1 MTKQQLWEK
10 AKMLPLLPG
19 VYIIRDK
26 EGQIIYIGKAKR
38 LRTRVSQYFREGVPH
53 DAKVTKMISHA
64 FEFDVIVTQS
74 EFEALVLECSQIK
87 QHKPK
92 YNILLKDDKG
102 YSYVKVTREKW
113 PRLSAAL
120 QKDDENADYYGPFTS
135 SFAVR
140 EMVEA
145 ASDVFRLPRCTRR
158 FPQDIGK
165 GRPCLNAHIGKC
177 MAVCSGK
184 IRNEDYR
191 EAVESALHMIRHGQ
205 ADIMKTLKARMEDAA
220 GRLDFERAALI
231 RDQLAAIEKVSRGQK
246 VVRSEVA
253 EQDVIAF
260 AGSANAV
267 CAAILRFR
275 EGRLADKR
283 EFLFH
288 DTQDIAALRDEFL
301 PRYYLEDTEFIPKSI
316 AVDEAPAGAQHLQRL
331 LSETKG
337 AKVQLYVP
345 QRGDTKKLV
354 EMARTNAFERLARE
368 SGRYAREQRALDET
382 AHLLGLAAPPRV
394 IESYDISNWGDGTS
408 VAGMV
413 VFEDGKPKKAGYRR
427 FKMHTVPGTDD
438 YASMAEVIE
447 RRLQEYQQNKESGE
461 GFGRL
466 PDLILLDG
474 GKGQISAVR
483 PVLERA
489 GVDIPLFGMVK
500 DDKHKTRA
508 IAKDGGEISILSKRK
523 AFTLVSTIQE
533 EVHRFAIGY
542 HRQVRKR
549 NTLQTELTQITG
561 IGDSRAK
568 AILSYFKT
576 MKAVKQAEIEQLELV
591 PGMTKPAAQ
600 AVYQYFRNQEES

>member
-283 EFLFH
+283 EFLFQ

-438 YASMAEVIE
+438 YASMAETLA
-447 RRLQEYQQNKESGE
+447 RRAAEYEKGINSQFKIK
-461 GFGRL
+461 
-466 PDLILLDG
+466 PDLLLIDG
-474 GKGQISAVR
+474 GRGQVAAVR
-483 PVLERA
+483 AALAGTRLADVPV
-489 GVDIPLFGMVK
+489 FGMVK
-500 DDKHKTRA
+500 DSKHRTRGLVDAAGREIALAMHRGPFTFITSIQDETHRWANDYRRRLQKGRAYSSTLEAVPGVGPATAKALLAHFKTVGAVRA
-508 IAKDGGEISILSKRK
+508 ASLDELCAAKGVSKRAASAVWN
-523 AFTLVSTIQE
+523 AFHAS
-533 EVHRFAIGY
+533 
-542 HRQVRKR
+542 
-549 NTLQTELTQITG
+549 
-561 IGDSRAK
+561 
-568 AILSYFKT
+568 
-576 MKAVKQAEIEQLELV
+576 
-591 PGMTKPAAQ
+591 P
-600 AVYQYFRNQEES
+600 

>member
-382 AHLLGLAAPPRV
+382 AHLLGLAAPLRV

-438 YASMAEVIE
+438 YASMAETLA
-447 RRLQEYQQNKESGE
+447 RRAAEYEKGTNSQFKIK
-461 GFGRL
+461 
-466 PDLILLDG
+466 PDLLLIDG
-474 GKGQISAVR
+474 GRGQVAAVCAALAGTR
-483 PVLERA
+483 LADVPV
-489 GVDIPLFGMVK
+489 FGMVK
-500 DDKHKTRA
+500 DSKHRTRGLVDAAGREIALAMHRGPFTFITSIQDETHRWANDYRRRLQKGRAYSSTLEAVPGVGPATAKALLAHFKTVGAVRA
-508 IAKDGGEISILSKRK
+508 ASLDELCAAKGVSKRAASAVWN
-523 AFTLVSTIQE
+523 AFHAS
-533 EVHRFAIGY
+533 
-542 HRQVRKR
+542 
-549 NTLQTELTQITG
+549 
-561 IGDSRAK
+561 
-568 AILSYFKT
+568 
-576 MKAVKQAEIEQLELV
+576 
-591 PGMTKPAAQ
+591 P
-600 AVYQYFRNQEES
+600 

>member
-1 MTKQQLWEK
+1 
-10 AKMLPLLPG
+10 MLPLLPG

-26 EGQIIYIGKAKR
+26 AGEIIYIGKAKR

-140 EMVEA
+140 ELVEA

-220 GRLDFERAALI
+220 QRLDFERAALI

-260 AGSANAV
+260 AGSASAV

-337 AKVQLYVP
+337 VKVQLYVP

-354 EMARTNAFERLARE
+354 DMARTNAFERLARE

-382 AHLLGLAAPPRV
+382 AHLLGLAAPPQV

-427 FKMHTVPGTDD
+427 FKMRTVPGTDD
-438 YASMAEVIE
+438 YASMAETLA
-447 RRLQEYQQNKESGE
+447 RRAAEYEKGTNSQFKIK
-461 GFGRL
+461 
-466 PDLILLDG
+466 PDLLLIDG
-474 GKGQISAVR
+474 GRGQVATVCAA
-483 PVLERA
+483 LAGTQLA
-489 GVDIPLFGMVK
+489 GVPVFGMVK
-500 DDKHKTRA
+500 DAKHRTRGLVDA
-508 IAKDGGEISILSKRK
+508 AGREIALALHRGPFTFITSIQDETHRWANDYRRRLQKGRAYSS
-523 AFTLVSTIQE
+523 TLEAVPGVGPAT
-533 EVHRFAIGY
+533 
-542 HRQVRKR
+542 
-549 NTLQTELTQITG
+549 
-561 IGDSRAK
+561 AK
-568 AILSYFKT
+568 ALLAHFKT
-576 MKAVKQAEIEQLELV
+576 VGAVREAPLEELCAAKGVSRRAAE
-591 PGMTKPAAQ
+591 
-600 AVYQYFRNQEES
+600 AVWNAFHASS

>member
-205 ADIMKTLKARMEDAA
+205 ADIMKTLKVRMEDAA

-438 YASMAEVIE
+438 YASMAETLA
-447 RRLQEYQQNKESGE
+447 RRAAEYEKGTNSQFKIK
-461 GFGRL
+461 
-466 PDLILLDG
+466 PDLLLIDG
-474 GKGQISAVR
+474 GRGQVAAVCAALAGTR
-483 PVLERA
+483 LADVPV
-489 GVDIPLFGMVK
+489 FGMVK
-500 DDKHKTRA
+500 DSKHRTRGLVDAAGREIALAMHRGPFTFITSIQDETHRWANDYRRRLQKGRAYSSTLEAVPGVGPATAKALLAHFKTVGAVRA
-508 IAKDGGEISILSKRK
+508 ASLDELCAAKGVSKRAASAVWN
-523 AFTLVSTIQE
+523 AFHAS
-533 EVHRFAIGY
+533 
-542 HRQVRKR
+542 
-549 NTLQTELTQITG
+549 
-561 IGDSRAK
+561 
-568 AILSYFKT
+568 
-576 MKAVKQAEIEQLELV
+576 
-591 PGMTKPAAQ
+591 P
-600 AVYQYFRNQEES
+600 

>member
-1 MTKQQLWEK
+1 
-10 AKMLPLLPG
+10 MLPLLPG

-26 EGQIIYIGKAKR
+26 AGEIIYIGKAKR

-220 GRLDFERAALI
+220 QRLDFERAALI

-260 AGSANAV
+260 AGSASAV

-337 AKVQLYVP
+337 VKVQLYVP

-354 EMARTNAFERLARE
+354 DMARTNAFERLARV

-382 AHLLGLAAPPRV
+382 AHLLGLAAPPQV

-427 FKMHTVPGTDD
+427 FKMRTVPGTDD
-438 YASMAEVIE
+438 YASMAETLA
-447 RRLQEYQQNKESGE
+447 RRAAEYEKGTNSQFKIK
-461 GFGRL
+461 
-466 PDLILLDG
+466 PDLLLIDG
-474 GKGQISAVR
+474 GRGQVATVCAA
-483 PVLERA
+483 LAGTQLA
-489 GVDIPLFGMVK
+489 GVPVFGMVK
-500 DDKHKTRA
+500 DAKHRTRGLVDA
-508 IAKDGGEISILSKRK
+508 AGREIALALHRGPFTFITSIQDETHRWANDYRRRLQKGRAYSS
-523 AFTLVSTIQE
+523 TLEAVPGVGPAT
-533 EVHRFAIGY
+533 
-542 HRQVRKR
+542 
-549 NTLQTELTQITG
+549 
-561 IGDSRAK
+561 AK
-568 AILSYFKT
+568 ALLAHFKT
-576 MKAVKQAEIEQLELV
+576 VGAVREAPLEELCVAKGVSRRAAE
-591 PGMTKPAAQ
+591 
-600 AVYQYFRNQEES
+600 AVWNAFHASP

>member
-220 GRLDFERAALI
+220 ERLDFERAALI

-382 AHLLGLAAPPRV
+382 AHLLGLAAPPQV

-438 YASMAEVIE
+438 YASMAETLA
-447 RRLQEYQQNKESGE
+447 RRAAEYEKGTNSQFKIK
-461 GFGRL
+461 
-466 PDLILLDG
+466 PDLLLIDG
-474 GKGQISAVR
+474 GRGQVAAVCAALAGTR
-483 PVLERA
+483 LADVPV
-489 GVDIPLFGMVK
+489 FGMVK
-500 DDKHKTRA
+500 DSKHRTRGLVDAAGREIALAMHRGPFTFITSIQDETHRWANDYRRRLQKGRAYSSTLEAVPGVGPATAKALLAHFKTVGAVRA
-508 IAKDGGEISILSKRK
+508 ASLDELCAAKGVSKRAASAVWN
-523 AFTLVSTIQE
+523 AFHAS
-533 EVHRFAIGY
+533 
-542 HRQVRKR
+542 
-549 NTLQTELTQITG
+549 
-561 IGDSRAK
+561 
-568 AILSYFKT
+568 
-576 MKAVKQAEIEQLELV
+576 
-591 PGMTKPAAQ
+591 P
-600 AVYQYFRNQEES
+600 

>member
-10 AKMLPLLPG
+10 AKMLPLEPG

-26 EGQIIYIGKAKR
+26 AGEIIYIGKAKR

-64 FEFDVIVTQS
+64 FDFDVIVTQS

-140 EMVEA
+140 EMVETA
-145 ASDVFRLPRCTRR
+145 CDVFRLPRCTRR

-184 IRNEDYR
+184 VKNEDYR
-191 EAVESALHMIRHGQ
+191 EAVESALHLIRYGQ
-205 ADIMKTLKARMEDAA
+205 ADIMKTLRTRMEDAA
-220 GRLDFERAALI
+220 ERLDFERAALL

-246 VVRSEVA
+246 VVRSEVD

-275 EGRLADKR
+275 EGRLRDKR

-337 AKVQLYVP
+337 VKVQLYVP

-354 EMARTNAFERLARE
+354 DMARTNAFERLARE

-382 AHLLGLAAPPRV
+382 AHLLGLPEPPHV

-427 FKMHTVPGTDD
+427 FRMKTVPGTDD
-438 YASMAEVIE
+438 YASMAETLA
-447 RRLQEYQQNKESGE
+447 RRAAEYEKGQNSQ
-461 GFGRL
+461 FRIR
-466 PDLILLDG
+466 PDLLLIDG
-474 GKGQISAVR
+474 GRGQVAAVCDALR
-483 PVLERA
+483 GTKLEDVPV
-489 GVDIPLFGMVK
+489 FGMVK
-500 DDKHKTRA
+500 DAKHRTRGLVDAAGREIALAMHRGPFVFVTSIQDETHRWANDYRRRLQKGKTYSSTLEA
-508 IAKDGGEISILSKRK
+508 IDGVGP
-523 AFTLVSTIQE
+523 AT
-533 EVHRFAIGY
+533 
-542 HRQVRKR
+542 
-549 NTLQTELTQITG
+549 
-561 IGDSRAK
+561 AK
-568 AILSYFKT
+568 ALLAHFKT
-576 MKAVKQAEIEQLELV
+576 VGAVRAASLQQLCEVKGVSQKA
-591 PGMTKPAAQ
+591 AA
-600 AVYQYFRNQEES
+600 AVWNTFHASP

>member
-1 MTKQQLWEK
+1 
-10 AKMLPLLPG
+10 MLPLLPG

-26 EGQIIYIGKAKR
+26 AGEIIYIGKAKR

-220 GRLDFERAALI
+220 QRLDFERAALI

-260 AGSANAV
+260 AGSASAV

-337 AKVQLYVP
+337 VKVQLYVP

-354 EMARTNAFERLARE
+354 DMARTNAFERLARE

-382 AHLLGLAAPPRV
+382 AHLLGLAAPPQV

-413 VFEDGKPKKAGYRR
+413 VFEGGKPKKAGYRR
-427 FKMHTVPGTDD
+427 FKMRTVPGTDD
-438 YASMAEVIE
+438 YASMAETLA
-447 RRLQEYQQNKESGE
+447 RRAAEYEKGTNSQFKIK
-461 GFGRL
+461 
-466 PDLILLDG
+466 PDLLLIDG
-474 GKGQISAVR
+474 GRGQVATVCAA
-483 PVLERA
+483 LAGTQLA
-489 GVDIPLFGMVK
+489 GVPVFGMVK
-500 DDKHKTRA
+500 DAKHRTRGLVDSA
-508 IAKDGGEISILSKRK
+508 GREITLALHRGPFTFITSIQDETHRWANDYRRRLQKGRAYSS
-523 AFTLVSTIQE
+523 TLEAVPGVGPAT
-533 EVHRFAIGY
+533 
-542 HRQVRKR
+542 
-549 NTLQTELTQITG
+549 
-561 IGDSRAK
+561 AK
-568 AILSYFKT
+568 ALLAHFKT
-576 MKAVKQAEIEQLELV
+576 VGAVREAPLEELCAAKGVSRRAAE
-591 PGMTKPAAQ
+591 
-600 AVYQYFRNQEES
+600 AVWNAFHASP

>member
-438 YASMAEVIE
+438 YASMAETLA
-447 RRLQEYQQNKESGE
+447 RRAAEYEKGTNS
-461 GFGRL
+461 L
-466 PDLILLDG
+466 LIDG
-474 GKGQISAVR
+474 GRGQVAAVCAALAGTR
-483 PVLERA
+483 LADVPV
-489 GVDIPLFGMVK
+489 FGMVK
-500 DDKHKTRA
+500 DSKHRTRGLVDAAGREIALAMHRGPFTFITSIQDETHRWANDYRRRLQKGRAYSSTLEAVPGVGPATAKALLAHFKTVGAVRA
-508 IAKDGGEISILSKRK
+508 ASLDELCAAKGVSKRAASAVWN
-523 AFTLVSTIQE
+523 AFHAS
-533 EVHRFAIGY
+533 
-542 HRQVRKR
+542 
-549 NTLQTELTQITG
+549 
-561 IGDSRAK
+561 
-568 AILSYFKT
+568 
-576 MKAVKQAEIEQLELV
+576 
-591 PGMTKPAAQ
+591 P
-600 AVYQYFRNQEES
+600 

>member
-1 MTKQQLWEK
+1 
-10 AKMLPLLPG
+10 MLPLLPG

-26 EGQIIYIGKAKR
+26 AGEIIYIGKAKR

-220 GRLDFERAALI
+220 QRLDFERAALI

-260 AGSANAV
+260 ADSASAV

-337 AKVQLYVP
+337 VKVQLYVP

-354 EMARTNAFERLARE
+354 DMARTNAFERLARE

-382 AHLLGLAAPPRV
+382 AHLLGLAAPPQV

-413 VFEDGKPKKAGYRR
+413 VFEGGKPKKAGYRR
-427 FKMHTVPGTDD
+427 FKMRTVPGTDD
-438 YASMAEVIE
+438 YASMAETLA
-447 RRLQEYQQNKESGE
+447 RRAAEYEKGTNSQFKIK
-461 GFGRL
+461 
-466 PDLILLDG
+466 PDLLLIDG
-474 GKGQISAVR
+474 GRGQVAAVCAA
-483 PVLERA
+483 LAGTQLA
-489 GVDIPLFGMVK
+489 GVPVFGMVK
-500 DDKHKTRA
+500 DAKHRTRGLVDSA
-508 IAKDGGEISILSKRK
+508 GREITLALHRGPFTFITSIQDETHRWANDYRRRLQKGRAYSS
-523 AFTLVSTIQE
+523 TLEAVPGVGPAT
-533 EVHRFAIGY
+533 
-542 HRQVRKR
+542 
-549 NTLQTELTQITG
+549 
-561 IGDSRAK
+561 AK
-568 AILSYFKT
+568 ALLAHFKT
-576 MKAVKQAEIEQLELV
+576 VGAVREAPLEELCAAKGVSRRAAE
-591 PGMTKPAAQ
+591 
-600 AVYQYFRNQEES
+600 AVWNAFHASP

>member
-1 MTKQQLWEK
+1 
-10 AKMLPLLPG
+10 MLPLLPG

-283 EFLFH
+283 EFLFQ

-438 YASMAEVIE
+438 YASMAETLA
-447 RRLQEYQQNKESGE
+447 RRAAEYEKGTNSQFKIK
-461 GFGRL
+461 
-466 PDLILLDG
+466 PDLLLIDG
-474 GKGQISAVR
+474 GRGQVAAVR
-483 PVLERA
+483 AALAGTRLADVPV
-489 GVDIPLFGMVK
+489 FGMVK
-500 DDKHKTRA
+500 DSKHRTRGLVDAAGREIALAMHRGPFTFITSIQDETHRWANDYRRRLQKGRAYSSTLEAVPGVGPATAKALLAHFKTVGAVRA
-508 IAKDGGEISILSKRK
+508 ASLDELCAAKGVSKRAASAVWN
-523 AFTLVSTIQE
+523 AFHAS
-533 EVHRFAIGY
+533 
-542 HRQVRKR
+542 
-549 NTLQTELTQITG
+549 
-561 IGDSRAK
+561 
-568 AILSYFKT
+568 
-576 MKAVKQAEIEQLELV
+576 
-591 PGMTKPAAQ
+591 P
-600 AVYQYFRNQEES
+600 

>member
-1 MTKQQLWEK
+1 
-10 AKMLPLLPG
+10 MLPLLPG

-26 EGQIIYIGKAKR
+26 AGEIIYIGKAKR

-220 GRLDFERAALI
+220 QRLDFERAALI

-260 AGSANAV
+260 AGSASAV

-337 AKVQLYVP
+337 VKVQLYVP

-354 EMARTNAFERLARE
+354 DMARTNAFERLARE

-382 AHLLGLAAPPRV
+382 AHLLGLAAPP
-394 IESYDISNWGDGTS
+394 N
-408 VAGMV
+408 M
-413 VFEDGKPKKAGYRR
+413 K
-427 FKMHTVPGTDD
+427 
-438 YASMAEVIE
+438 
-447 RRLQEYQQNKESGE
+447 
-461 GFGRL
+461 
-466 PDLILLDG
+466 
-474 GKGQISAVR
+474 
-483 PVLERA
+483 RA
-489 GVDIPLFGMVK
+489 R
-500 DDKHKTRA
+500 TA
-508 IAKDGGEISILSKRK
+508 NSK
-523 AFTLVSTIQE
+523 
-533 EVHRFAIGY
+533 
-542 HRQVRKR
+542 
-549 NTLQTELTQITG
+549 
-561 IGDSRAK
+561 
-568 AILSYFKT
+568 
-576 MKAVKQAEIEQLELV
+576 
-591 PGMTKPAAQ
+591 
-600 AVYQYFRNQEES
+600 